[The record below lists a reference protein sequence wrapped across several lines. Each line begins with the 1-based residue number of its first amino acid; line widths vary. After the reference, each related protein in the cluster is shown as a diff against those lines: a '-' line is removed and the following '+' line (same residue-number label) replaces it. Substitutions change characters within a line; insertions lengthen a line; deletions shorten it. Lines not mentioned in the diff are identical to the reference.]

1 MKTQAARKPA
11 REAPRRHAVKI
22 GTSRQV
28 VIPKPIHDQLRLAP
42 GDFLEVEVRAGKVV
56 FTPKT
61 LVDRGIEEGLED
73 IRKGR
78 VHGPFRSAKGLVA
91 ALRGEK
97 KAPRS
102 A

>member
-1 MKTQAARKPA
+1 MKVQTARKAAKP
-11 REAPRRHAVKI
+11 APRRHAVKV

-42 GDFLEVEVRAGKVV
+42 GDFLEVELHAGKVV

-78 VHGPFRSAKGLVA
+78 VHGPYRSPKELVS

-97 KAPRS
+97 KARGS

>member
-1 MKTQAARKPA
+1 MKPQPERKPSGGSQ
-11 REAPRRHAVKI
+11 RRHVVKI

-28 VIPKPIHDQLRLAP
+28 VIPKLIHDQLRLAP
-42 GDFLEVEVRAGKVV
+42 GDFLEVELRSGKVI
-56 FTPKT
+56 FAPKT
-61 LVDRGIEEGLED
+61 LVDRGIDEGLND

-78 VHGPFRSAKGLVA
+78 AHGPYRSARQLAA

-97 KAPRS
+97 KTRGS